1 MDDIADNTK
10 GTKEHAQKI
19 KEALDITD
27 EDLKYL
33 YDNATEQILNRFTTA
48 TIRIDMGGI
57 HNEIYDS
64 STDIDGMIGDIG
76 EMLANHVKTSAATL
90 ES

>member
-1 MDDIADNTK
+1 
-10 GTKEHAQKI
+10 
-19 KEALDITD
+19 
-27 EDLKYL
+27 
-33 YDNATEQILNRFTTA
+33 
-48 TIRIDMGGI
+48 MGGI